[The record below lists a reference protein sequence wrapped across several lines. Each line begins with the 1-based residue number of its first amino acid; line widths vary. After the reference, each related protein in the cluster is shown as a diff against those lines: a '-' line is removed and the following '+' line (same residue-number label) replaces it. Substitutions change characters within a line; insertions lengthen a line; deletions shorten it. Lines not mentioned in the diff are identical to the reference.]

1 MTNAN
6 TVKIVGIRPPEV
18 DVTLQGYAG
27 INSEISVVPRRAR
40 VPSLGLFYVGSILK
54 QELNELGYKTNIDFQ
69 DLASSEPDRL
79 SPYSGEFSKL
89 SEVKYGS
96 GKIHK
101 MLRGKSLSSLSE
113 VVRDADICFMSSLF
127 TAGASSVAQ
136 TIQAVKKYNPN
147 TLVLLGGRDAQY
159 RPEWYLKQGADA
171 VFLGQAEGLA
181 GKVADALLHNA
192 PISFP
197 GIATKE
203 NLGSMGSGQN
213 RISRN
218 ACLENEVLPN
228 FDLEILKS
236 YSESC
241 DGVLPQGISGPVM
254 WYFTSV
260 GCMGSCDF
268 CPTAGTK
275 YISLSSQRANRM
287 FEHYKKAG
295 IKTLLSAEDNFL
307 ARLKDPHRKEGE
319 AEQEIIE
326 IMRLMRS
333 HGFAHEFSNG
343 LEVDLLADE
352 NGSVR
357 ERLISE
363 LFARENTAGT
373 YRMYW
378 PIETPIKR
386 DRFKKLAKK
395 EDHYKVLDAVLQTG
409 IPEIVFNTILFTDY
423 GPEEIES
430 VRRELG
436 EFCGWMTKHQRQ
448 TKWSLPIFHELPLPG
463 ARIYEKLLPQSFD
476 INLHPELWAVPIN
489 PVNGTHYRYDELYTI
504 KRNLMKEFD
513 PKGISS
519 WDEVGRYGPTYHTK
533 E

>member
-1 MTNAN
+1 MIDTN
-6 TVKIVGIRPPEV
+6 TVKIVGVRPPEI

-27 INSEISVVPRRAR
+27 INKEISVVPRRAK
-40 VPSLGLFYVGSILK
+40 VPSLGLFYVGSVLE
-54 QELNELGYKTNIDFQ
+54 QELNQLGYQTEIDFQ
-69 DLASSEPDRL
+69 DLATSEPDKL
-79 SPYSGEFSKL
+79 SPYSREFSKL

-113 VVRDADICFMSSLF
+113 VVKDADICFMSSLF
-127 TAGASSVAQ
+127 TAGASAVAQ
-136 TIQAVKKYNPN
+136 TIQAVKKCNPN

-159 RPEWYLKQGADA
+159 RPEWYLKQGADV

-181 GKVADALLHNA
+181 GKVIDALLRSV
-192 PISFP
+192 PVSFP
-197 GIATKE
+197 GIATKG
-203 NLGSMGSGQN
+203 NLGSLGSGQN
-213 RISRN
+213 KISRN

-228 FDLEILKS
+228 FEPRILKL

-241 DGVLPQGISGPVM
+241 DGILPQGISGPVM

-260 GCMGSCDF
+260 GCIRFCDF
-268 CPTAGTK
+268 CPTAGTR

-326 IMRLMRS
+326 IMKLMRS

-343 LEVDLLADE
+343 LEVGILADE
-352 NGSVR
+352 NGNLR
-357 ERLISE
+357 ERLVAE
-363 LFARENTAGT
+363 LFAREGTAGT

-378 PIETPIKR
+378 PIETLVNR
-386 DRFKKLAKK
+386 NRFKKLADK
-395 EDHYKVLDAVLQTG
+395 EAHYRILDAVLQTG

-423 GPEEIES
+423 GPEEVES

-436 EFCGWMTKHQRQ
+436 EFCDWMTKHQRQ

-463 ARIYEKLLPQSFD
+463 SQSYKKLLPHSFD

-489 PVNGTHYRYDELYTI
+489 PVNGNHYNYDELYTI
-504 KRNLMKEFD
+504 KRNLMEEFD
-513 PKGISS
+513 PECLAS
-519 WDEVGRYGPTYHTK
+519 WDEAGRYSSTDHTK
-533 E
+533 